1 MKTVVAVIL
10 LLVIAVVGGL
20 FYLGQKSR
28 SGAAPGLNEGQLA
41 NCPSAPNC
49 VSSEINTPQGQRVIP
64 LQADVWRQIP
74 AAIEELG
81 GTVTRQESEYLSA
94 EFKSSLFKF
103 TDDVEFRLAEGAVH
117 VRSAS
122 RVGYSDMG
130 VNRAR
135 VETIRALL
143 NSD

>member
-1 MKTVVAVIL
+1 MKTVVLVLL
-10 LLVIAVVGGL
+10 LLVIAGAGGL

-28 SGAAPGLNEGQLA
+28 SGAAPGLNEGHLA
-41 NCPSAPNC
+41 SCPSAPNC
-49 VSSEINTPQGQRVIP
+49 VSSEINTSQDQRVIP
-64 LQADVWRQIP
+64 FQANAWRQIP
-74 AAIEELG
+74 AVIEELG

-94 EFKSSLFKF
+94 EFKSSVFKF
-103 TDDVEFRLAEGAVH
+103 TDDVEFRLAEDAVH

-135 VETIRALL
+135 VEAIRALL

>member
-1 MKTVVAVIL
+1 MKTVVVIVL
-10 LLVIAVVGGL
+10 LLVIAGVGGF

-28 SGAAPGLNEGQLA
+28 TGTAPGLIDGRLA
-41 NCPSAPNC
+41 ACASSPNC
-49 VSSEINTPQGQRVIP
+49 VSSETNTPQDKRVIP
-64 LQADVWRQIP
+64 FQVDVWRQIP

-81 GTVTRQESEYLSA
+81 GTVRQQESRYLSA
-94 EFKSSLFKF
+94 EFKSSVFKF
-103 TDDVEFRLAEGAVH
+103 TDDVEFRLAEDVVH

-135 VETIRALL
+135 VEAIRALL

>member
-1 MKTVVAVIL
+1 MKTVVLVLL
-10 LLVIAVVGGL
+10 LLVIAGVGGL

-28 SGAAPGLNEGQLA
+28 TGAAPGLIDGRLA
-41 NCPSAPNC
+41 ACAPLPNC
-49 VSSEINTPQGQRVIP
+49 VSSEANTPLDKRVLP
-64 LQADVWRQIP
+64 FQVDAWRQIP

-81 GTVTRQESEYLSA
+81 GTIGQQESRYLSA
-94 EFKSSLFKF
+94 EFKSGVFKF
-103 TDDVEFRLAEGAVH
+103 TDDVEFRLAEDAVH

-130 VNRAR
+130 VNRTR
-135 VETIRALL
+135 VEAIRALL